1 MKSWA
6 IIVGINNY
14 PPLAEQIELHG
25 AVADACD
32 FADWALDPA
41 GGEVPAERLYFWTYP
56 WPVAPNGLL
65 QAYLAGPQTPWDSV
79 MQDWAVPDQTR
90 PPTATEIATTIERVG
105 RDARNQ
111 AREDG
116 DAEIRRVYV
125 FLAGHGVRAK
135 NIERNEE
142 TCFLAGDYRPISGN
156 MARGLVPCES
166 LRKAL
171 LNNRFDEAILFT
183 DCCRSQTARL
193 TLIAQPVS
201 DYAGDPIAD
210 WGIAFAAQDGQ
221 PAYETQTAPV
231 RGAFSSALMEGLR
244 THRTGPANELHAEP
258 LRDYVLAN
266 IGTFTTSGQVP
277 NLTFRPDPVG
287 PLIVSGQVAGA
298 APVPDGP
305 LLDVSALPAGTGLV
319 LNGGDDKPIAGVGPF
334 LVAGLTLQL
343 PPLPASLYL
352 IQVTDGSGRF
362 KMFRQPATETVC
374 VP

>member
-6 IIVGINNY
+6 IIVGINSY
-14 PPLAEQIELHG
+14 PQRAQQTQLHG

-41 GGEVPAERLYFWTYP
+41 GGNVPAERLYFWTYP
-56 WPVAPNGLL
+56 WPAAPSPRL
-65 QAYLAGPQTPWDSV
+65 QAYLAGAQAPWDIV

-90 PPTATEIATTIERVG
+90 PPMATEIATTIERVG
-105 RDARNQ
+105 RDSRNQ
-111 AREDG
+111 ALQDG
-116 DAEIRRVYV
+116 DPEIRRVYV

-135 NIERNEE
+135 NFERNEE
-142 TCFLAGDYRPISGN
+142 TCFLAADFRPLRGNLASG
-156 MARGLVPCES
+156 LLPCES

-201 DYAGDPIAD
+201 DYAGNPIAD

-244 THRTGPANELHAEP
+244 THRIGPTSELHAEP
-258 LRDYVLAN
+258 LRDYVLAH

-277 NLTFRPDPVG
+277 NVTFSPDPVG

-298 APVPDGP
+298 APIPNGP

-319 LNGGDDKPIAGVGPF
+319 LNGGDDRPIAGIGPF
-334 LVAGLTLQL
+334 VVAGPTLQL

-352 IQVTDGSGRF
+352 IQVSDGSGRF
-362 KMFRQPATETVC
+362 KMFRQPTMETVS